1 MKKTFF
7 IYILLFPILFTIIPT
22 VIAIRKP
29 KSAQPLEIAAF
40 DSESLTLP
48 SSISIAVLDTQTN
61 TVRDTDLEE
70 YLVGV
75 LAAEMPASYEM
86 EALKAQAVAARSY
99 IMFKSTSPSEEHPD
113 ADVCNNPDHC
123 KAWLSQEKFI
133 KKWPE
138 HEREFYLSKLTNAVN
153 DTKGEYMVYDGEAVE
168 AFFFAG
174 SGGRTEAS
182 KDIWG
187 GDCPYLQSVESE
199 GDIYSPDYKSEKTV
213 SIPEFW
219 NILTGF
225 NSQTVPNTGIPV
237 IGSISRTE
245 GGSVNE
251 ISLGG
256 QLFSGMEI
264 RNLFGLKSANFTLT
278 ASDSGITFCVLGYG
292 HGVGMSQFG
301 ANYMAKNGKKYTEI
315 LSHYYT
321 NIQIIKK

>member
-7 IYILLFPILFTIIPT
+7 IYIMIFPVLFTIIPS
-22 VIAIRKP
+22 VIALCTP
-29 KSAQPLEIAAF
+29 PFSQPLTITSTDNE
-40 DSESLTLP
+40 TLP
-48 SSISIAVLDTQTN
+48 SSASTIISVLDIKTN
-61 TVRDTDLEE
+61 TIKDTDLEE

-99 IMFKSTSPSEEHPD
+99 IIYKSSSPSEEHPN
-113 ADVCNNPDHC
+113 ADVCNNPNHC
-123 KAWLSQEKFI
+123 KAWLAQEEFI
-133 KKWPE
+133 KKWSE
-138 HEREFYLSKLTNAVN
+138 NDRNFYTGKLTNAVN
-153 DTKGEYMVYDGEAVE
+153 GTKGEYMIYDGEAVE

-182 KDIWG
+182 KDVWG
-187 GDCPYLQSVESE
+187 GDRPYLRSVESE

-213 SIPEFW
+213 STSEFW

-225 NSQTVPNTGIPV
+225 NPQTIPNAGIPV

-256 QLFSGMEI
+256 QIFSGMEI

-278 ASDSGITFCVLGYG
+278 ASDSGVTFCVLGYG

-301 ANYMAKNGKKYTEI
+301 ANYMAKNGEKYTEI

-321 NIQIIKK
+321 NIQIIKN

>member
-1 MKKTFF
+1 MKKPFY
-7 IYILLFPILFTIIPT
+7 IYILLFPILFTVIPT
-22 VIAIRKP
+22 AIAICKP
-29 KSAQPLEIAAF
+29 NSAQPSEIAAF
-40 DSESLTLP
+40 ESESLTFSP
-48 SSISIAVLDTQTN
+48 SVSIAVLDTTAN
-61 TVRDTDLEE
+61 TVSNANLEE
-70 YLVGV
+70 YLIGV

-99 IMFKSTSPSEEHPD
+99 IMYKASSPSEEHPD

-123 KAWLSQEKFI
+123 KAWLAQEEFM
-133 KKWPE
+133 KKWSVND
-138 HEREFYLSKLTNAVN
+138 REFYLGKLKNAVN
-153 DTKGEYMVYDGEAVE
+153 ATKGEYMIYNGEAVE

-182 KDIWG
+182 KDVWG
-187 GDCPYLQSVESE
+187 GDRPYLQSVESE

-213 SIPEFW
+213 SIAEFW
-219 NILTGF
+219 NTLTGF
-225 NSQTVPNTGIPV
+225 NAQTIPNAGIPV

-256 QLFSGMEI
+256 QIFTGTEI
-264 RNLFGLKSANFTLT
+264 RSLFGLKSANFTLS
-278 ASDSGITFCVLGYG
+278 ASNSGVTFSVLGYG

-321 NIQIIKK
+321 NIQIIKN